1 MNTKRVFYV
10 SSIVV
15 LAVIAV
21 VVSLFIKNNYSK
33 LKADVSS
40 YNKFSLADES
50 EFVNLTCNS
59 YRIKVKVNGARKN
72 VKQYTYY
79 ASNNGYSKSTK
90 SSSFVFKGFVSDITV
105 TASGE
110 GQEDKK
116 IYKFDPVREYIS
128 QLYMGFR
135 GSKADEAGLNYWVG
149 VYNNEGINS
158 VIKKLYLSE
167 EAKTNLDTNNGFVT
181 AMYKGIFGRNPDTTG
196 LNFWVNKLNSGLS
209 RETVLNSFFGTKEFK
224 KLVSFYNF
232 KSNSIVKV
240 TSINLNV
247 PKRTLAIGET
257 VQVIPTV
264 LPENA
269 TDKAVRYSSSNAS
282 VATVDVNGNI
292 KAVGVGTAKILV
304 TSVSNSKVRKQISI
318 VVKNNEVKVT
328 SINLNVPKRTLA
340 IGEMVQVIPT
350 VLPENATDK
359 TVRYSSSN
367 ASVATVDTNGN
378 IKAVGT
384 GNTKILVTSVSNPK
398 VRKQISIV
406 VKNTN
411 VKVTSLKVSVTKRTL
426 AIGETVQVIPTI
438 SPENATNKTL
448 RYSSSNASVATVDE
462 KGIIKA
468 VGTGKTKILVT
479 SVSNPKVRKQ
489 ISIAVKS
496 TNVKVTGLKINI
508 SKKNF
513 VVGESTQIET
523 IISPEN
529 ATNKELKY
537 SSSNPDVAT
546 VDSNGNIKGKKE
558 GKTTITVTSVSNP
571 KIKKQVNI
579 IVKKSTVVINISK
592 SKEFTKNKTVT
603 LKNTSGNKKA
613 VTYYQIN
620 ATDDNKW
627 IEYKKP
633 FKLNENCT
641 LYVKNSD
648 VIYTRKITKIDNES
662 PILSDD
668 ITVKYLRNS
677 SYSISIKVNDKNSGL
692 NKYTYT
698 VGKSK
703 VTKKFSKNKKNQ
715 TITLKISNNDPS
727 KYIKL
732 VVKDNVGNS
741 TTKKY
746 TINALD
752 EYISQLYNGMRGN
765 KPDKEGLEYW
775 KKQYSSNSL
784 SMNGIIRNIYLSSEA
799 NQRLNTNSK
808 FVEGVYSGIFGRTA
822 SDNDKEYWTNKLD
835 KGMTRK
841 DFINTILKTDEYKK
855 LVKLYQFS
863 TKVEY
868 PSSAY
873 SANVIY
879 NCPEGWTSDGK
890 GTCTKVTQYE
900 CGTYACGKQPEAY
913 DCKTPKYQWGS
924 YKLIEKDKVF
934 EGQRFSGTRTDGN
947 YQYRNCRNSVYYNK
961 TWCDVYEISVNTEY
975 TDGKCYKWVDKMCT
989 KVCNNTET
997 TNASKGYS
1005 CSNDAILKGDSCYY
1019 CPKGGTYDSNTNKCI
1034 IE

>member
-167 EAKTNLDTNNGFVT
+167 EAKTNLDTNNEFVT

-340 IGEMVQVIPT
+340 IGETVQVIPT

-367 ASVATVDTNGN
+367 ASVATVDVNGN

-523 IISPEN
+523 IISPAN

-537 SSSNPDVAT
+537 SSSNPGVAT
-546 VDSNGNIKGKKE
+546 VDSNGNIQGKKE

-822 SDNDKEYWTNKLD
+822 SDKDKEYWVNRLD

-890 GTCTKVTQYE
+890 GICTKVTQYE
-900 CGTYACGKQPEAY
+900 CGTYVCGKQPEAY

>member
-33 LKADVSS
+33 LKADISS
-40 YNKFSLADES
+40 YNKFSLANES

-59 YRIKVKVNGARKN
+59 YRIKVKVNGASKN

-167 EAKTNLDTNNGFVT
+167 EAKTNLDTNNEFVT

-269 TDKAVRYSSSNAS
+269 TDKTVRYSSSNAS

-340 IGEMVQVIPT
+340 IGETVQVIPT

-359 TVRYSSSN
+359 AVRYSSSN
-367 ASVATVDTNGN
+367 ASVATVDVNGN

-384 GNTKILVTSVSNPK
+384 GN
-398 VRKQISIV
+398 
-406 VKNTN
+406 
-411 VKVTSLKVSVTKRTL
+411 
-426 AIGETVQVIPTI
+426 
-438 SPENATNKTL
+438 
-448 RYSSSNASVATVDE
+448 
-462 KGIIKA
+462 
-468 VGTGKTKILVT
+468 TKILVT

-523 IISPEN
+523 IISPAN

-537 SSSNPDVAT
+537 SSSNPGVAT
-546 VDSNGNIKGKKE
+546 VDSNGNIQGKKE

-620 ATDDNKW
+620 TTDDNKW

-677 SYSISIKVNDKNSGL
+677 SYSISIKANDKNSGL
-692 NKYTYT
+692 NKYTYA

-703 VTKKFSKNKKNQ
+703 VTKKFSKNKRNQ
-715 TITLKISNNDPS
+715 TITLKISNNAPS

-732 VVKDNVGNS
+732 TVKDNVGNS

-822 SDNDKEYWTNKLD
+822 SDKDKEYWVNRLD

-900 CGTYACGKQPEAY
+900 CGTYVCGKQPEAY

>member
-33 LKADVSS
+33 LKADISS
-40 YNKFSLADES
+40 YNKFSLANES

-59 YRIKVKVNGARKN
+59 YRIKVKVNGASKN

-167 EAKTNLDTNNGFVT
+167 EAKTNLDTNNEFVT

-292 KAVGVGTAKILV
+292 KAVG
-304 TSVSNSKVRKQISI
+304 
-318 VVKNNEVKVT
+318 
-328 SINLNVPKRTLA
+328 
-340 IGEMVQVIPT
+340 
-350 VLPENATDK
+350 
-359 TVRYSSSN
+359 
-367 ASVATVDTNGN
+367 
-378 IKAVGT
+378 T

-438 SPENATNKTL
+438 SPENATDKTV

-489 ISIAVKS
+489 ISVAVKS

-523 IISPEN
+523 IISPAN

-537 SSSNPDVAT
+537 SSSNPGVAT
-546 VDSNGNIKGKKE
+546 VDSNGNIQGKKE

-592 SKEFTKNKTVT
+592 SKEFTKNKTVI

-662 PILSDD
+662 PTLSDD

-677 SYSISIKVNDKNSGL
+677 SYSISIKANDKNSGL
-692 NKYTYT
+692 NKYTYA

-703 VTKKFSKNKKNQ
+703 VTKKFSKNKRNQ
-715 TITLKISNNDPS
+715 TITLKISNNAPS

-732 VVKDNVGNS
+732 TVKDNVGNS

-822 SDNDKEYWTNKLD
+822 SDKDKEYWVNRLD

-900 CGTYACGKQPEAY
+900 CGTYVCGTES
-913 DCKTPKYQWGS
+913 KTETYNCAKKPRYQWGDFTYS
-924 YKLIEKDKVF
+924 YKLISKSITIP
-934 EGQRFSGTRTDGN
+934 GCHNGTKNDGN
-947 YQYRNCRNSVYYNK
+947 YQYRNCMCYQSKISKSEDFSICEKYEVTK
-961 TWCDVYEISVNTEY
+961 TVKINTEY
-975 TDGKCYKWVDKMCT
+975 DDGKCYRTVNTDKMCT